1 MILLDSLYINNSG
14 GKILLDLLVKELSES
29 TMDVF
34 YLLDKRCQGAY
45 PFLPENKVLYL
56 KASLKNRHLFYK
68 KNKDKFSKVFCFAN
82 LPPTIKIQAPVYTY
96 FHNLLLLQQPSDY
109 PFKGRSLFKLKGALI
124 KLFKKNS
131 DYYIVQAAHVKN
143 ILRDFLTINESQILI
158 IPFYREVNID
168 IKFQEKE
175 NGFIYISNGNPH
187 KNHLSLLKAWEILKE
202 KKGINIPL
210 HLTITEEYPALIEL
224 IDNYRNKGLNITN
237 HSFVDVKDL
246 YSKYKYTVYPSLT
259 ESFGLGLIESID
271 TQTEVIAA
279 DLPYVHTII
288 KPLKTFD
295 PFSSASI
302 AEAIANVVASPPE
315 IFVSEK
321 KVKNQIKE
329 IVSLLNT

>member
-34 YLLDKRCQGAY
+34 YLLDKRCQGTY

-82 LPPTIKIQAPVYTY
+82 LPPTVKIQARVYTY

-109 PFKGRSLFKLKGALI
+109 PFKGRLLFKLKGALI

-131 DYYIVQAAHVKN
+131 DFYIVQTSHVKN
-143 ILRDFLTINESQILI
+143 ILRDSLKISESQILI

-175 NGFIYISNGNPH
+175 DGFIYISNGNPH
-187 KNHLSLLKAWEILKE
+187 KNHLTLLKAWEILKE
-202 KKGINIPL
+202 KRGINTPL
-210 HLTITEEYPALIEL
+210 HLTITREYPALIQL
-224 IDNYRNKGLNITN
+224 IEDYRSREINITN

-271 TQTEVIAA
+271 THTEVIAA
-279 DLPYVHTII
+279 DLPYVDAII
-288 KPLKTFD
+288 NPIKKFNPESPD
-295 PFSSASI
+295 SI
-302 AEAIANVVASPPE
+302 ADAIAETLQSRSD
-315 IFVSEK
+315 IFLSEK
-321 KVKNQIKE
+321 KVKNQIKD
-329 IVSLLNT
+329 IVSLLMS